1 MGQQF
6 TVNTPV
12 VDNINTPTETEN
24 YISKKYDELALS
36 HLKQQ
41 ILSEIREVIKYETD
55 NAPKKKKKKKKMTP
69 SSEKHNDTLTTRLV
83 KYIFYVKN

>member
-1 MGQQF
+1 MGQPF

-55 NAPKKKKKKKKMTP
+55 NAPKKKKKMTP